1 MRLFWSVAF
10 GAALGGVSRYYMT
23 AFIQQR
29 AGADFPAGTLLV
41 NVTGSFLIGFI
52 MRYALQSD
60 IVSPETRVF
69 LTTGFCGGYTTF
81 STFSYETLLMVGDGE
96 YKRAALYIV
105 GSVAFALVGT
115 FLGFAAAQRLLM
127 LRQPT

>member
-1 MRLFWSVAF
+1 
-10 GAALGGVSRYYMT
+10 
-23 AFIQQR
+23 
-29 AGADFPAGTLLV
+29 
-41 NVTGSFLIGFI
+41 